1 MEKALIAQISDIHV
15 ENEGTFPY
23 GVDVRKNF
31 LAVLSAVV
39 DESPQLIV
47 LTGDLCYKTVD
58 PDIYAWVR
66 TRLESAGIPY
76 IVLPGN
82 HDDSPMLAESF
93 GYDEFLCSGEL
104 VRREGI
110 AGTEALFLDTSR
122 NLLAERS
129 LERLSEALREEGDR
143 LLVFMHHPPTLARV
157 IVMDSTYPLANI
169 EEVQT
174 ILRASKRRV
183 SFFCGHYHIE
193 RAVTEGNFDVFI
205 APATIFQVDPRSE
218 SFKPGSP
225 VPGYRLIGL
234 DGGKLVTFCQY
245 VNV

>member
-76 IVLPGN
+76 IVLPGIMTIPPCSR
-82 HDDSPMLAESF
+82 SP
-93 GYDEFLCSGEL
+93 SG
-104 VRREGI
+104 
-110 AGTEALFLDTSR
+110 T
-122 NLLAERS
+122 
-129 LERLSEALREEGDR
+129 
-143 LLVFMHHPPTLARV
+143 M
-157 IVMDSTYPLANI
+157 
-169 EEVQT
+169 
-174 ILRASKRRV
+174 
-183 SFFCGHYHIE
+183 SFF
-193 RAVTEGNFDVFI
+193 V
-205 APATIFQVDPRSE
+205 PANS
-218 SFKPGSP
+218 
-225 VPGYRLIGL
+225 
-234 DGGKLVTFCQY
+234 
-245 VNV
+245 